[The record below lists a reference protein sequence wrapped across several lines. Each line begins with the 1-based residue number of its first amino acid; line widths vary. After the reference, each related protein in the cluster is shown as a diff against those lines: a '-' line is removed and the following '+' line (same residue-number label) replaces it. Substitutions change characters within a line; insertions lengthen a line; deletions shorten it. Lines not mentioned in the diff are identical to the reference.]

1 MISETQKL
9 QSLIVHYERQLHC
22 QVTRYQKAVIDKL
35 LHRDFEIGRSGIDDR
50 GACRKSVFWI
60 QGICSAERP
69 VPA

>member
-35 LHRDFEIGRSGIDDR
+35 LHRDFFEIGRSGIR
-50 GACRKSVFWI
+50 NGKATSV
-60 QGICSAERP
+60 SL
-69 VPA
+69 